1 MQLKPQKRQAIERK
15 QEDFQASVDAPA
27 DLL

>member
-1 MQLKPQKRQAIERK
+1 MQLKAQKRRAIERK
-15 QEDFQASVDAPA
+15 QEDFQAAVDAPA